1 MNHPLSQFLTQS
13 EQLQPLLRRLPVVL
27 NVVLIIGCAQL
38 LSEAIWMLVDDTNN
52 RITSVIA
59 PVNTTIA
66 RKPDNANKSQQAFRT
81 LSSAH
86 VFGVA
91 ETKTAEIKSDDAP
104 DTKLNLVLRG
114 VLSAG
119 TPEIASAIIA
129 RGENGPEEIYGIG
142 DKIPGGVTLREIHP
156 EHVILEIQG
165 RIEALRMEKNKDTD
179 AIITE
184 PSLTTPSSPVQP
196 LSVSASNA
204 LKDIRQDLTNNPASF
219 SKYAMPVVVREN
231 GQQIGYRLQ
240 PQENSDLLIQA
251 GLEPSDVITSING
264 TKLDNMQNSMKV
276 LNELR
281 SANQV
286 SITVKRNGAE
296 IPLNIQLQ

>member
-1 MNHPLSQFLTQS
+1 MSLPLNQLLTQS
-13 EQLQPLLRRLPVVL
+13 EQLQPMLRRLPVVL
-27 NVVLIIGCAQL
+27 NIVLIIGCAQL
-38 LSEAIWMLVDDTNN
+38 LSEMIWMLVDDSDNN
-52 RITSVIA
+52 ITSVMT
-59 PVNTTIA
+59 PVSTSTTS
-66 RKPDNANKSQQAFRT
+66 KPNDKNSVQTFRT

-86 VFGVA
+86 LFGIA
-91 ETKTAEIKSDDAP
+91 ETKTVAMKAENAP

-129 RGENGPEEIYGIG
+129 RGENGQEEIYGIG

-165 RIEALRMEKNKDTD
+165 RLETLRMIKDKGMD
-179 AIITE
+179 DIITN
-184 PSLTTPSSPVQP
+184 SSQALPAGPVQP
-196 LSVSASNA
+196 LNASTSNT
-204 LKDIRQDLTNNPASF
+204 LKAIRQDLVTNPASF

-240 PQENSDLLIQA
+240 SQQNSELLTQA
-251 GLEPSDVITSING
+251 GIEPSDIITSING
-264 TKLDNMQNSMKV
+264 TRLDNMQNSMKV

-281 SANQV
+281 TANQV

>member
-1 MNHPLSQFLTQS
+1 M
-13 EQLQPLLRRLPVVL
+13 LRRLPVVL

-38 LSEAIWMLVDDTNN
+38 LSEVIWMLVDDSDSN
-52 RITSVIA
+52 ITSVMA
-59 PVNTTIA
+59 PVSTSTTS
-66 RKPDNANKSQQAFRT
+66 KPDDKNSGQAFRT

-86 VFGVA
+86 LFGIA
-91 ETKTAEIKSDDAP
+91 ETRTVAMKSENAP

-129 RGENGPEEIYGIG
+129 RGENGQEEIYGIG

-165 RIEALRMEKNKDTD
+165 RLETLRMIKDKG
-179 AIITE
+179 AEEIITE
-184 PSLTTPSSPVQP
+184 PSSTAPSGPVQP
-196 LSVSASNA
+196 LSASASNS
-204 LKDIRQDLTNNPASF
+204 LKNIRQDLVSNPASF
-219 SKYAMPVVVREN
+219 TKYAMPIVVREN
-231 GQQIGYRLQ
+231 GKQIGYRLQ
-240 PQENSDLLIQA
+240 SQQNSTLLTQA
-251 GLEPSDVITSING
+251 GLEQSDVITSING
-264 TKLDNMQNSMKV
+264 TRLDNMQNSMKV

-281 SANQV
+281 TANQV
-286 SITVKRNGAE
+286 SITVRRNGAE